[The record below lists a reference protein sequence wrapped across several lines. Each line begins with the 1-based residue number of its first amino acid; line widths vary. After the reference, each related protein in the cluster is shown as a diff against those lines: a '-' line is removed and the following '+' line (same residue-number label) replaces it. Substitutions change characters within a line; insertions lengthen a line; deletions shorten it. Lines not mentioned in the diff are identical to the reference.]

1 MIAPPQFGHGQSS
14 ATPSKPSQNLAA
26 ANLISTLSAELGT
39 LRRQREEDGK
49 DNDDEDEVDNGKEK
63 EMIENAV
70 LSGQAEEEEPSPKD
84 EKAALSNNGRNRR
97 RWQELEPIDEQET
110 REDSEHVAFPKSP
123 QPTNLSNSYRTI
135 AASPESRSPIAKFSP
150 ATSIPNRESSR
161 VSVHRSAA
169 MKFRSQSM
177 LNNLRAY
184 GGVAMNMQGFD
195 EAPTNQKNGMLE
207 GHSKYDEDE
216 EVDNDY
222 DDDDEGEE
230 EEDSEVDQQD
240 DENSMLFALRNMT
253 TATKYY

>member
-1 MIAPPQFGHGQSS
+1 MIAPPQSGPGQSS
-14 ATPSKPSQNLAA
+14 ATPSKPSENLAA

-49 DNDDEDEVDNGKEK
+49 DNEDEVDNGKEK
-63 EMIENAV
+63 EMIENAA
-70 LSGQAEEEEPSPKD
+70 LSGQVEEEEPSPKD
-84 EKAALSNNGRNRR
+84 EKAALSANGRNRR

-110 REDSEHVAFPKSP
+110 REDSDHIAFPKSP

-135 AASPESRSPIAKFSP
+135 AASSESRSPIAKFSP

-184 GGVAMNMQGFD
+184 GGVAINMQGFD

-216 EVDNDY
+216 EEDNDY